1 MLERVNSVSWVS
13 SPLFDSNSLSLI
25 QTFEENLTLDG
36 ILGELILPSVR
47 RDDVPLFK
55 EKAITCLGLC
65 CLISTV
71 WIYHPPRVF
80 SALTC

>member
-1 MLERVNSVSWVS
+1 MLERVNSVSWIS
-13 SPLFDSNSLSLI
+13 FSLFDFDSLSLT
-25 QTFEENLTLDG
+25 QTFEENLTLEG

-55 EKAITCLGLC
+55 EKAILCLGLC

-71 WIYHPPRVF
+71 WIYHPLRVF